1 MSSEKRRHIRR
12 SLNSDATLTWIKP
25 GGMPV
30 TEKARVLNFSSSGC
44 LLQTKT
50 KYPTRDLIHIRV
62 APYGINGKASV
73 RYSDPR
79 GIGYLTGLEF
89 TGGVAWKDGKDCKD
103 KAQPAET
110 KT

>member
-30 TEKARVLNFSSSGC
+30 SEKARVLNFSNSGC
-44 LLQTKT
+44 LLQTRT
-50 KYPTRDLIHIRV
+50 KYPVRDLIHIRV

-73 RYSDPR
+73 RFCDQR
-79 GIGYLTGLEF
+79 GVGYLLGLEF
-89 TGGVAWKDGKDCKD
+89 TGGVTWKHNDGD
-103 KAQPAET
+103 KAVDA
-110 KT
+110 